1 MMGRP
6 RKPISGIAV
15 KTWVPAPLHAELQ
28 QVAAQRDLSISAV
41 MRVAIR
47 KLLIDLRAAG
57 RLGKISHRE

>member
-1 MMGRP
+1 MGRP
-6 RKPISGIAV
+6 RKPIPGIAV

-47 KLLIDLRAAG
+47 KLLIDLRSVRSG
-57 RLGKISHRE
+57 